1 MCGPRSPCPLFS
13 SIGNWIGSSRS
24 LEEKVSNLQLVT
36 WVTDRSGK
44 DWHSQYTGM
53 RFFSKIVTT
62 MLLLVLGV
70 GPLPLYAATPC
81 QNQAKSSMCCAAGC
95 QMATAMK
102 KASAQSRIESGTSMK
117 CGCQVSPSA
126 PALVAIAPATRESS
140 AVALVDNPL
149 AGFALI
155 VAVRVEESY
164 IPPDRES
171 FRHSQSVLCTFQI

>member
-1 MCGPRSPCPLFS
+1 M
-13 SIGNWIGSSRS
+13 I
-24 LEEKVSNLQLVT
+24 
-36 WVTDRSGK
+36 WVTDRNGK

-53 RFFSKIVTT
+53 KFFSKIVTT
-62 MLLLVLGV
+62 MLLVVLGV
-70 GPLPLYAATPC
+70 GSLPLYAATPC
-81 QNQAKSSMCCAAGC
+81 QIQAKSSMCCAAGC
-95 QMATAMK
+95 QMMTAMK

-117 CGCQVSPSA
+117 CGCQVSPGA